1 MEQSQPVGK
10 MTSRKEG
17 RVGTLIFDNPARHN
31 AVSLEMWEAARGIL
45 LDFAAD
51 PGIRV
56 VVLTGAGGKAFVSGA
71 DISKFEDERA
81 TREAVLRYNATTEGV
96 YSTIATFPKPTLA
109 QIQGY
114 CLGGGLN
121 LAVCCDLRFCSTGS
135 KFALPAA
142 KLGLGYGYAGLKRY
156 IDTIGPSHTKDIF
169 FSARQLGADEAFSM
183 GLVDRVLPDL
193 ELAPFVKEYA
203 EGIASNAPLTVGA
216 LKQIAVEV
224 LKPES
229 ERDLARMADL
239 VARCFASEDYVEGR
253 RAFLEKRKPIFT
265 GK

>member
-1 MEQSQPVGK
+1 MEQSQPAGK

-31 AVSLEMWEAARGIL
+31 AVSLDMWEAAARIL
-45 LDFAAD
+45 EDFAAD
-51 PGIRV
+51 DEIRV
-56 VVLTGAGGKAFVSGA
+56 VVLTGAGEKAFVSGA

-81 TREAVLRYNATTEGV
+81 TRDAVIRYNATTEGV
-96 YSTIATFPKPTLA
+96 YSTIAAFPKPTIARIL
-109 QIQGY
+109 GY
-114 CLGGGLN
+114 CIGGGLN
-121 LAVCCDLRFCSTGS
+121 LAVCCDVRFCSAGS

-169 FSARQLGADEAFSM
+169 FSARQLGAEEAFSM
-183 GLVDRVLPDL
+183 GLVNRVLPDA

-203 EGIASNAPLTVGA
+203 EGIAANAPLTVNS
-216 LKQIAVEV
+216 LKQIAVEA
-224 LKPES
+224 LKPQS

-253 RAFLEKRKPIFT
+253 RAFLEKRKPVFT

>member
-1 MEQSQPVGK
+1 

-31 AVSLEMWEAARGIL
+31 AVSLDMWEAAARVL
-45 LDFAAD
+45 KDFAAD
-51 PGIRV
+51 DEVRV

-71 DISKFEDERA
+71 DISKFEDERS
-81 TREAVLRYNATTEGV
+81 TRDAVIRYNATTESV
-96 YSTIATFPKPTLA
+96 YSTIATFPKPTIARIL
-109 QIQGY
+109 GY
-114 CLGGGLN
+114 CIGGGLN
-121 LAVCCDLRFCSTGS
+121 LAVCCDLRFCSAGS
-135 KFALPAA
+135 RFALPAA

-183 GLVDRVLPDL
+183 GLVDRVLPEA

-203 EGIASNAPLTVGA
+203 EGIAANAPLTIA
-216 LKQIAVEV
+216 TLKQIAIEV

-239 VARCFASEDYVEGR
+239 VARCFASDDYVEGR
-253 RAFLEKRKPIFT
+253 KAFLEKRKPAFT

>member
-1 MEQSQPVGK
+1 VELSQPAGK

-17 RVGTLIFDNPARHN
+17 HVGTLIFDNPARHN
-31 AVSLEMWEAARGIL
+31 AVSLDMWEAAARIL
-45 LDFAAD
+45 KDFAAD
-51 PGIRV
+51 DEVRV
-56 VVLTGAGGKAFVSGA
+56 VVLTGAGEKAFVSGA

-81 TREAVLRYNATTEGV
+81 TRDAVLRYNMTTEGV
-96 YSTIATFPKPTLA
+96 YSTIATFGKPTLA
-109 QIQGY
+109 AIHGY
-114 CLGGGLN
+114 CIGGGLN
-121 LAVCCDLRFCSTGS
+121 LAVCCDLRFCSAGS

-156 IDTIGPSHTKDIF
+156 IDTIGPSCTKDIF
-169 FSARQLGADEAFSM
+169 FSARQLGAEEAFSM
-183 GLVDRVLPDL
+183 GLVNRVLPDA

-203 EGIASNAPLTVGA
+203 EGIAANAPLTVGS

-229 ERDLARMADL
+229 ERDLRRMADL

-253 RAFLEKRKPIFT
+253 RAFLEKRKPTFT